1 MPSQGR
7 VYHHL
12 SAQIGSTV
20 TSGNAGGTGPTDISI
35 MELSNTTAA
44 IAYLQIF
51 WVLAGSVTLGTTVPD
66 VVIGLPANGGA
77 VLKFEGEGWHTGGT
91 SWSMAGTTTRTGLTQ
106 ALIDVTIWRK
116 A

>member
-12 SAQIGSTV
+12 SAQVGSTYV
-20 TSGNAGGTGPTDISI
+20 SGNAGGTGPTDITL

-51 WVLAGSVTLGTTVPD
+51 WLATGAVTLGTTVPD

-91 SWSMAGTTTRTGLTQ
+91 AWGMCGTTTRTGLTQ